1 VRRLTPLATLGLW
14 SALAVLVQRWASIA
28 DGIREQFALDVTY
41 YQVIA
46 RAAPSFPDENVLR
59 PYAERF
65 PAHWVVG
72 SLSDLTGASLES
84 VYRVASVLLVAA
96 MLVATHAA
104 VRALGLP
111 ADRHA
116 VALGLLAASAYP
128 LHYLL
133 ASPGMIADALFLV
146 GLAVMLLGFVRGRYT
161 VVLAGIAV
169 ATLGRQTAVPVALVA
184 ALWVFAAPA
193 WRPRRVPAA
202 AGILLVP
209 AGMYLVLRTV
219 GAGFAN
225 PEVGDLHDLTV
236 VGFLASPSLFVE
248 HVTRTAVGI
257 AVPVAL
263 VSGLWWRTRAHLPRG
278 PLLVAA
284 VIVAQPFLLG
294 PASTGDNE
302 PRLVALA
309 LPALALAAA
318 ALLVRVRLSAR
329 ETGVLVGA
337 VVVAGLHPRYTWPPP
352 YDSAVWA
359 VLVAIA
365 ALVVLATAAGRD
377 GLDYLRRRS
386 AAPRIS
392 DARYP

>member
-1 VRRLTPLATLGLW
+1 
-14 SALAVLVQRWASIA
+14 
-28 DGIREQFALDVTY
+28 
-41 YQVIA
+41 
-46 RAAPSFPDENVLR
+46 
-59 PYAERF
+59 
-65 PAHWVVG
+65 
-72 SLSDLTGASLES
+72 
-84 VYRVASVLLVAA
+84 
-96 MLVATHAA
+96 
-104 VRALGLP
+104 
-111 ADRHA
+111 
-116 VALGLLAASAYP
+116 
-128 LHYLL
+128 
-133 ASPGMIADALFLV
+133 
-146 GLAVMLLGFVRGRYT
+146 MLLGFVRGRYT

-392 DARYP
+392 DAGYP

>member
-14 SALAVLVQRWASIA
+14 SALAVVVQRWASIA
-28 DGIREQFALDVTY
+28 DGIREQFAFDVTY

-46 RAAPSFPDENVLR
+46 RAAPSFPDEHVLR

-65 PAHWVVG
+65 SAHWVVG
-72 SLSDLTGASLES
+72 SVSDLTGASLENS
-84 VYRVASVLLVAA
+84 YRVASVLLVAA

-104 VRALGLP
+104 IRSLGLP

-133 ASPGMIADALFLV
+133 AAPGMIADALFLV
-146 GLAVMLLGFVRGRYT
+146 GLAVMLLGFVRGRY
-161 VVLAGIAV
+161 VLVLGGIAL

-184 ALWVFAAPA
+184 AIWVFAAPA

-202 AGILLVP
+202 AGVLVVTG
-209 AGMYLVLRTV
+209 AVYLVLRTI
-219 GAGFAN
+219 GDGFAD
-225 PEVGDLHDLTV
+225 PEVGDLNDLTV
-236 VGFLASPSLFVE
+236 IGFLASPSLFAE
-248 HVTRTAVGI
+248 HVAKTAVGFV
-257 AVPVAL
+257 VPAAL
-263 VSGLWWRTRAHLPRG
+263 VAGLWWRTRARLPRG

-294 PASTGDNE
+294 PASNGDNE
-302 PRLVALA
+302 PRLAALA
-309 LPALALAAA
+309 VPALALAAA
-318 ALLVRVRLSAR
+318 ALLAHVRLSAR
-329 ETGVLVGA
+329 ETGVLIGA
-337 VVVAGLHPRYTWPPP
+337 LVVAGLHPRYTWPPP

-365 ALVVLATAAGRD
+365 AVVVLATSARPEPATG
-377 GLDYLRRRS
+377 GGRRS
-386 AAPRIS
+386 GRG
-392 DARYP
+392 